1 MLHPWPQFSL
11 LERNVWLNNESVTSW
26 LSDRQRVIQ
35 ILLILSPTR
44 LGSKIGATRKFWV
57 VSEGGSSSTLIYLVE
72 VGFLYTSHQTTF
84 RSSKEAHSKC
94 RISAKEVHGQYIKS
108 CASVKEAQFLSAAL
122 TDLEK
127 WHRTVIRVASYTL
140 TKNILNSPVIAFGIF
155 PYELKR
161 KNHLL
166 PPFNPH
172 YCIIKTSNI
181 DFLKV

>member
-108 CASVKEAQFLSAAL
+108 CASSREAHFFSAAL
-122 TDLEK
+122 IDLEK
-127 WHRTVIRVASYTL
+127 WHRTVKLSVQKAKSTEIHDNCTKSVNKPEKSVKKSGTL
-140 TKNILNSPVIAFGIF
+140 
-155 PYELKR
+155 
-161 KNHLL
+161 
-166 PPFNPH
+166 FN
-172 YCIIKTSNI
+172 TSISWSVN
-181 DFLKV
+181 